1 MSGSPAWHLA
11 ASGAMAGS
19 RPAHPLSPAL
29 SGVNSSYFEEEEE
42 EMSLLPPPGGPRS
55 APEHDAACSLQ
66 HGAWHP
72 PLSTAFAAGAL
83 RHPAHAIWRSCCHPA
98 GHSRSRPTHKK
109 SFSNQ
114 FDSAVHTFQVRGSC
128 THADS
133 QWHAPS

>member
-55 APEHDAACSLQ
+55 ASAHDAACSVQ
-66 HGAWHP
+66 HGAWRP
-72 PLSTAFAAGAL
+72 PSSSGICRGRTQAPDARSPTPAAILQATAAAGPPTRNPSATNL
-83 RHPAHAIWRSCCHPA
+83 TARCT
-98 GHSRSRPTHKK
+98 HSR
-109 SFSNQ
+109 
-114 FDSAVHTFQVRGSC
+114 
-128 THADS
+128 
-133 QWHAPS
+133 